1 MAGTV
6 IYYRKQF
13 GTKTFIFLIFYFILP
28 FIGGSLTPFVYDIR
42 IDIVSVTFVF
52 SCLFVGVQ
60 VSENTSHKMFEKL
73 SFQDAMTGL
82 YNRNYL
88 IMNPDDVKRKLPCCY
103 VMFDLNHLKE
113 INDRYGHRKGDE
125 YIQQFSNILKKII
138 PEKAE
143 AIRSGGDEFLVILPK
158 HDKVKCQSFLETY
171 LKECQTLGIHEN
183 AAYGFAVRTTG
194 MQSEDEI
201 IAAADGEMY
210 SQKKSSR
217 EGRA

>member
-1 MAGTV
+1 MPFCRCASQ
-6 IYYRKQF
+6 RKH
-13 GTKTFIFLIFYFILP
+13 
-28 FIGGSLTPFVYDIR
+28 
-42 IDIVSVTFVF
+42 VSQNVRET
-52 SCLFVGVQ
+52 
-60 VSENTSHKMFEKL
+60 
-73 SFQDAMTGL
+73 
-82 YNRNYL
+82 
-88 IMNPDDVKRKLPCCY
+88 
-103 VMFDLNHLKE
+103 
-113 INDRYGHRKGDE
+113 
-125 YIQQFSNILKKII
+125 QFS
-138 PEKAE
+138 
-143 AIRSGGDEFLVILPK
+143 RCDEFLVILPK